1 MSGHNKW
8 SSIKHK
14 KGAADAKRGKIF
26 SRVSKEIIQAARE
39 GGGDP
44 ALNARLRA
52 AVTAA
57 KAANMPNDN
66 IDRAIKK
73 GTGALGGAAIEE
85 FTYEGYAAGGV
96 SVIVHCMS
104 DNKNRVAADIRN
116 FFNRYNCKQ
125 AGSGAVSYKFQRKAR
140 FEIEGEFADEE
151 KLMNLLLDGDCDVE
165 DIQADDGVATVVAP
179 PEAFSKILGV
189 FEKAGIAVSESS
201 IARIPD
207 STTMVTEIN
216 VAKSV
221 QKFIDALE
229 DYDDCQ
235 AVYSDM
241 ELSDEVAEQ
250 LAAEDEEE

>member
-14 KGAADAKRGKIF
+14 KGAADAKRGAIF

-44 ALNARLRA
+44 ALNARLRT
-52 AVTAA
+52 AVAAA

-85 FTYEGYAAGGV
+85 FTYEGIAAGGI
-96 SVIVHCMS
+96 SVIVNCMS
-104 DNKNRVAADIRN
+104 DNKNRCAADIRS
-116 FFNRYNCKQ
+116 FFTRHNCKM
-125 AGSGAVSYKFQRKAR
+125 ASSGAVSYKFKRKSR
-140 FEIEGEFADEE
+140 FVIEGEWADED
-151 KLMNLLLDGDCDVE
+151 KLMELFLENDADVD
-165 DIQADDGVATVVAP
+165 DIQVDDGSAEIIAP
-179 PEAFSKILGV
+179 PDAFAKIVAIFEAK
-189 FEKAGIAVSESS
+189 GITPTESS
-201 IARIPD
+201 IAMVPD
-207 STTMVTEIN
+207 TMTEVTELN

-221 QKFIDALE
+221 QKFIDVLE
-229 DYDDCQ
+229 EYDDCQ
-235 AVYSDM
+235 AVYTDM

-250 LAAEDEEE
+250 LAAEDEE

>member
-14 KGAADAKRGKIF
+14 KGAADAARGKVF

-73 GTGALGGAAIEE
+73 GTGALGGAAVEE

-96 SVIVHCMS
+96 SVIINCMS
-104 DNKNRVAADIRN
+104 DNKNRTAADIRN
-116 FFNRYNCKQ
+116 FFSRYNCKM
-125 AGSGAVSYKFQRKAR
+125 AGSGAVSYKFARKAR
-140 FEIEGEFADEE
+140 FEIEGDAANED
-151 KLMNLLLDGDCDVE
+151 KLMELLLDGGADVE
-165 DIQADDGVATVVAP
+165 DIQVDDGIATIIAA
-179 PEAFSKILGV
+179 PEAFSTILGIL
-189 FEKAGIAVSESS
+189 EGAGITVSESS
-201 IARIPD
+201 IAMVPD
-207 STTMVTEIN
+207 STTMVTELN

-221 QKFIDALE
+221 QKFVDALE

-235 AVYSDM
+235 AVYHDM
-241 ELSDEVAEQ
+241 ELSDDVAE
-250 LAAEDEEE
+250 AMANEEE